1 MAATIGQKSD
11 PAQQAQTLQRA
22 RHRAS
27 LVPDLL
33 VDARRIANT
42 VMAGWHGRR
51 KRGIGE
57 TFWQYRLYQPGET
70 LARIDWRRSARDGQ
84 TYVRDLEWEAAHTI
98 WIWADLS
105 PSMLFKSKGA
115 RTSKEER
122 ALIVAIAMADLLSS
136 AGERIGY
143 PGLLRPQAS
152 RNGAE
157 RLATALI
164 DPTRHQGSGWPEIN
178 MVRRFSELIVISD
191 FLGPVGETEAFIEEV
206 ARHGARPHL
215 VEVADPAEEDFPYRG
230 RTEFLDPETGE
241 RITSG
246 RAQDWL
252 ADYRQLRAARRS
264 ELRRH
269 AQSLGGSFT
278 TSRTDHLA
286 SETLVRLHGLMSG
299 NPEEVASM
307 EAGEGAY

>member
-1 MAATIGQKSD
+1 MATIGHRSTPTTK
-11 PAQQAQTLQRA
+11 AYTLERA

-51 KRGIGE
+51 RRGIGE
-57 TFWQYRLYQPGET
+57 TFWHYRPYRPGET
-70 LARIDWRRSARDGQ
+70 LARIDWRRSARDGH

-98 WIWADLS
+98 WIWVDLT
-105 PSMLFKSKGA
+105 PSMLFRSNAA

-122 ALIVAIAMADLLSS
+122 ALVLAIAMADLLSS

-143 PGLLRPQAS
+143 PGLLRPRAS

-164 DPTRHQGSGWPEIN
+164 DSERLQPAGWPDLA
-178 MVRRFSELIVISD
+178 MVRRYSEVLVISD
-191 FLGPVGETEAFIEEV
+191 FLGPPEDADALLGDIG
-206 ARHGARPHL
+206 RHGARPHL
-215 VEVADPAEEDFPYRG
+215 IEIADPAEEDFPYRG

-252 ADYRQLRAARRS
+252 DDYRRLRRAGRAA
-264 ELRRH
+264 LRQRT
-269 AQSLGGSFT
+269 QSLRGSYT
-278 TSRTDHLA
+278 VSRTDQLA
-286 SETLVRLHGLMSG
+286 SETLVRLHGLLTG
-299 NPEEVASM
+299 NPEEVASLGHD
-307 EAGEGAY
+307 EVNA

>member
-1 MAATIGQKSD
+1 MATIGHRSTPTTK
-11 PAQQAQTLQRA
+11 AYTLERA

-51 KRGIGE
+51 RRGIGE
-57 TFWQYRLYQPGET
+57 TFWQYRPYRPGET
-70 LARIDWRRSARDGQ
+70 LARIDWRRSARDEH

-98 WIWADLS
+98 WIWVDLT
-105 PSMLFKSKGA
+105 PSMLFRSNTA

-122 ALIVAIAMADLLSS
+122 ALVLAIAMADLLSS

-143 PGLLRPQAS
+143 PGLLRPRAS

-164 DPTRHQGSGWPEIN
+164 DAEHQQPEGWPDLT
-178 MVRRFSELIVISD
+178 MVRRYSEILVISD
-191 FLGPVGETEAFIEEV
+191 FLRPPQEANGLVNDI
-206 ARHGARPHL
+206 AGQGARPHL
-215 VEVADPAEEDFPYRG
+215 IEIADPAEEDFPYRG

-252 ADYRQLRAARRS
+252 EDYRRLRRAGRAA
-264 ELRRH
+264 LRQRT
-269 AQSLGGSFT
+269 QSLGGSYT
-278 TSRTDHLA
+278 VSRTDQLA
-286 SETLVRLHGLMSG
+286 SETLVRLHGLLTG
-299 NPEEVASM
+299 NPEEVASLGHH
-307 EAGEGAY
+307 EVTR